1 MKLIKLNINPKFQGV
16 YTALITP
23 FTNNGDICLETL
35 ANLLH
40 LQEQAQVDSVVLLGT
55 TGEPAT
61 IDDSERD
68 LLVSTTVRQLKG
80 KVPIMVGCGSPS
92 TKKTI
97 EMAKRAQDLGADAI
111 QIIVPYL
118 NKPMQ
123 EGLFLHFEAIS
134 KAITLPICVYNI
146 PGRCSVNLEVATLKR
161 IAELPNIAGVK
172 ECSGNF
178 QQIMDIVEQ
187 ICKNKP
193 GFSLLSGDDP
203 VTLPMMAVGAHGI
216 MSVISNLVPRAMVQ
230 FVQAIQAGN
239 LSLAQKLNY
248 ALMPLMKAVS
258 VETNP
263 IPIKHLMHLANL
275 DSGHLRLPLT
285 QASSTSKAH
294 LAACFKACQEIIN
307 NEAAVGAL
315 S

>member
-1 MKLIKLNINPKFQGV
+1 MSPKLQGV

-23 FTNNGDICLETL
+23 FTSNGDICTETL
-35 ANLLH
+35 TQNLH
-40 LQEQAQVDSVVLLGT
+40 LQEQAGVDCVVLLGT

-68 LLVSTTVRQLKG
+68 LLITTTVKHLKG

-97 EMAKRAQDLGADAI
+97 HMAQRAQDLGADSI

-123 EGLFLHFEAIS
+123 EGLYLHFKAIS
-134 KAITLPICVYNI
+134 QAISLPICVYNI
-146 PGRCSVNLEVATLKR
+146 PGRCSVNLEVATLKQ

-187 ICKNKP
+187 ICYKKP

-203 VTLPMMAVGAHGI
+203 VVLPMMAVGAHGI
-216 MSVISNLVPRAMVQ
+216 MSVISNLVPRAMVK
-230 FVQAIQAGN
+230 FVKAIQAGN
-239 LSLAQKLNY
+239 MPLAQKLHY
-248 ALMPLMKAVS
+248 ALKPLMQAVCI
-258 VETNP
+258 ETNP
-263 IPIKHLMHLANL
+263 IPIKYMMQLASL

-285 QASSTSKAH
+285 PCSKASQAH
-294 LAACFKACQEIIN
+294 LARCFQVCQNIIKD
-307 NEAAVGAL
+307 ESIVGAVV
-315 S
+315 

>member
-1 MKLIKLNINPKFQGV
+1 MTLKMQGV

-23 FTNNGDICLETL
+23 FNANGDICYQTL
-35 ANLLH
+35 RSNLQMQSSANVN
-40 LQEQAQVDSVVLLGT
+40 AVVLLGT

-61 IDDSERD
+61 VEDSERD

-118 NKPMQ
+118 NKPTQ
-123 EGLFLHFEAIS
+123 EGLFLHFEAIA

-146 PGRCSVNLEVATLKR
+146 PGRCNVNLEVATLQK
-161 IAELPNIAGVK
+161 IAEFPHVIGVK
-172 ECSGNF
+172 ECSGNY
-178 QQIMDIVEQ
+178 QQVTDIIEK
-187 ICKNKP
+187 ICNKRAN
-193 GFSLLSGDDP
+193 FSLICGDDP
-203 VTLPMMAVGAHGI
+203 VTLPMMAVGAQGV
-216 MSVISNLVPRAMVQ
+216 MSVISNLLPHATVQ
-230 FVQAIQAGN
+230 LVQAMQAGN
-239 LSLAQKLNY
+239 LFLARSLHY
-248 ALMPLMKAVS
+248 AMKPLLDVIF
-258 VETNP
+258 VESNP

-275 DSGHLRLPLT
+275 DTSIMRLPLT
-285 QASSTSKAH
+285 PASRANK
-294 LAACFKACQEIIN
+294 LKLEECFEACRNIIES
-307 NEAAVGAL
+307 EAMTGAI

>member
-1 MKLIKLNINPKFQGV
+1 MKTNFQGV

-23 FTNNGDICLETL
+23 FTNTGDICIPTL
-35 ANLLH
+35 TNLLH
-40 LQEQAQVDSVVLLGT
+40 MQELAQVDCVVLLGT

-68 LLVSTTVRQLKG
+68 LLISTAVKQLKG

-97 EMAKRAQDLGADAI
+97 QMAKRAQDLGADAI

-123 EGLFLHFEAIS
+123 EGLFLHFEAVS

-178 QQIMDIVEQ
+178 QQVMDIVDQ

-203 VTLPMMAVGAHGI
+203 ITLPMMAVGAHGI

-239 LSLAQKLNY
+239 MTLAQKLNY

-285 QASSTSKAH
+285 AASKTAQTQ
-294 LAACFKACQEIIN
+294 LAACFNACHEIIN
-307 NEAAVGAL
+307 NSAAVGAL